1 MSSTLL
7 DSRTP
12 PTKARPKNSLGLAR
26 ATGNWP
32 ISGPQSTRIRDTE
45 LLPMEEPTYVD
56 NFFSTRRYRHPFRAL
71 DRSFRL
77 FDWRLV
83 DKNHTYGAIIALCL
97 RIGIDPPDITKP
109 EVCAKLEAWAD
120 PFAEPAMAA
129 LSRIAQNL
137 QKQYEFL
144 HQNLRTKLLTDPTIE
159 DTKRYTVNMRRQAK
173 GGRVLFHYNGHG
185 VPKPT
190 RNGDIW
196 VFNSNY
202 TQYMPV
208 SVQDIQIWLGSP
220 GIFVYD
226 CSAAGN
232 ILENFVKHAKRK
244 DNEWLVAVSQQEE
257 RDILAGIESGAPPDA
272 PPPSSDSGRPG
283 ATKGPPPLAA
293 LPHSHSVHFAAC
305 RGDENLP
312 LSPHLPADVFT
323 ACMTTPIEMAMRWW
337 IMRNNHLTD
346 FNQSAITMVPGVVSS
361 RRTPLGEI
369 NWIFTA
375 VTDTIAWNTLSK
387 ESFKKLF
394 RQDLLTSTLFR
405 NFMLAVRLMR
415 HYNCHPV
422 SYPELPPTYDHHL
435 WGSFESALD
444 ECLIQLPDFINAS
457 QNQIHYEYMPSDF
470 FTYQL
475 DSFQTYLGHG
485 APQQAHPE
493 LLPIIL
499 QVLLSQLHRNR
510 ALSLLVDFLKFGRWA
525 VNQCLAVGIFPYVLK
540 LISSTQ
546 TNSRG
551 YLAAIWSA
559 IISVDYSVRQE
570 LMRSNAPKYFLDG
583 LLLDNLNLVENTPV
597 TVLACRAHCLM
608 VLTHLCRDLYEAQ
621 QVCGM
626 PEIVER
632 LKDLIQPNTVTPL
645 RQWSC
650 LFLAELCRNH
660 VTNIQQ
666 VVQLNMH
673 ECLFALLEDPIPEV
687 RAAAVMALSAFFG
700 PAEKTEHVV
709 NVELIICIAL
719 VGAAQDASPVVRKE
733 IVIALSHYIKRYPER
748 FFTLAME
755 TIQKRPHDFYT
766 GSGLVA
772 PSADPLGK
780 RASLNAL
787 SRQSTLKAG
796 LGRGT
801 SSPLASSGL
810 STEVSQILALAVA
823 QRCTDQAS
831 QTAGS
836 LSTQTT
842 TTPSDSGE
850 PITHFLG
857 ADLLPYD
864 MCLTIWRTVLR
875 LSVDPVAEVAQ
886 LTSIIVD
893 FVTHPL
899 LATITAVAQTPVPIS
914 LPSDLTELGS
924 QPSATGI
931 TLSTSHPVS
940 PRQRSVSHHTS
951 LTSPT
956 KTNPPPHM
964 GGSVRGTFPRHN
976 PSDAVA
982 LEALTQ
988 TAEKYGAQPEPTG
1001 YRGESSGMVAHTTPP
1016 TPTKNR
1022 IEDQA
1027 SMASKLTSSLKRSAS
1042 STINLMYNLTTGSS
1056 TSVHQPTSTHP
1067 YGTSAGASS
1076 TGSVAYPPLGTANN
1090 NPPLTPTPAQMRF
1103 QLAHTGTGGPSG
1115 QNSPPTPGPTEA
1127 LSTSFT
1133 AALASTTSSAHSA
1146 LNRQSAIYSYED
1158 PALRALDTQL
1168 SHSLQSLD
1176 INAGPARGSMATGK
1190 VPPFPQLP
1198 PHLTPDNIMSV
1209 LSHVPYFEPPVEIP
1223 LVSKLLEWQTLL
1235 VLEPYLR
1242 KPEEQQEGSEEY
1254 LASAWRKTRND
1265 AIVAQFQTVRAN
1277 YRKRAQWSKSTT
1289 MTVDQV
1295 PNLLHFHHYE
1305 KQLVVS
1311 DAKQTVS
1318 IWDWENKSR
1327 LHQISVNPLLNGV
1340 VPDTDPAGR
1349 RVGGTSAATPGAY
1362 NGGQP
1367 GGAQA
1372 TSYFFSS
1379 AAATSTHTAVHPL
1392 TATQNPLLVPKLPRI
1407 TTVQLINEMDM
1418 GILMV
1423 GTHDGTLRFFQNY
1436 ADPDRCEMI
1445 TGWQNFTEHVQ
1456 DRRRPTRMVTEW
1468 VQRTGLLYV
1477 TGSTNT
1483 INVWD
1488 LSRELCV
1495 KKIHSKS
1502 TGIVNAIAVDQVG
1515 GNLIFCGGSDGVVR
1529 VYDERMDQT
1538 RCQAR
1543 VLGDPTIP
1551 GNSVIQTILQGGQGR
1566 ELVSASTDGKVRLWD
1581 VGTGRS
1587 RGSLV
1592 AHSSGVLNHLAV
1604 HDNMPIFATAAAN
1617 SLTAANG
1624 GTGANP
1630 GGASALSGGPVAGS
1644 GGGTGVADR
1653 NAGSSNHTVKV
1664 WDMDFKHIG
1673 LFRHST
1679 GILGRVAAVTALA
1692 MHQMSPTIA
1701 MGNDDSTVTFIS
1713 PHL

>member
-1 MSSTLL
+1 
-7 DSRTP
+7 
-12 PTKARPKNSLGLAR
+12 
-26 ATGNWP
+26 
-32 ISGPQSTRIRDTE
+32 
-45 LLPMEEPTYVD
+45 MEEPTYVD

-257 RDILAGIESGAPPDA
+257 RDILA
-272 PPPSSDSGRPG
+272 
-283 ATKGPPPLAA
+283 GPPPLAA

-766 GSGLVA
+766 GSGL
-772 PSADPLGK
+772 
-780 RASLNAL
+780 
-787 SRQSTLKAG
+787 
-796 LGRGT
+796 
-801 SSPLASSGL
+801 
-810 STEVSQILALAVA
+810 
-823 QRCTDQAS
+823 
-831 QTAGS
+831 
-836 LSTQTT
+836 TT

-964 GGSVRGTFPRHN
+964 GGSVR
-976 PSDAVA
+976 DA
-982 LEALTQ
+982 LPI
-988 TAEKYGAQPEPTG
+988 GS
-1001 YRGESSGMVAHTTPP
+1001 YRDG
-1016 TPTKNR
+1016 R
-1022 IEDQA
+1022 
-1027 SMASKLTSSLKRSAS
+1027 
-1042 STINLMYNLTTGSS
+1042 
-1056 TSVHQPTSTHP
+1056 
-1067 YGTSAGASS
+1067 
-1076 TGSVAYPPLGTANN
+1076 
-1090 NPPLTPTPAQMRF
+1090 
-1103 QLAHTGTGGPSG
+1103 
-1115 QNSPPTPGPTEA
+1115 
-1127 LSTSFT
+1127 
-1133 AALASTTSSAHSA
+1133 
-1146 LNRQSAIYSYED
+1146 
-1158 PALRALDTQL
+1158 
-1168 SHSLQSLD
+1168 
-1176 INAGPARGSMATGK
+1176 
-1190 VPPFPQLP
+1190 PQR
-1198 PHLTPDNIMSV
+1198 
-1209 LSHVPYFEPPVEIP
+1209 HVPYFEPPVEIP

-1327 LHQISVNPLLNGV
+1327 LHQIS
-1340 VPDTDPAGR
+1340 
-1349 RVGGTSAATPGAY
+1349 
-1362 NGGQP
+1362 
-1367 GGAQA
+1367 
-1372 TSYFFSS
+1372 
-1379 AAATSTHTAVHPL
+1379 
-1392 TATQNPLLVPKLPRI
+1392 NPLLVPKLPRI

-1624 GTGANP
+1624 
-1630 GGASALSGGPVAGS
+1630 
-1644 GGGTGVADR
+1644 
-1653 NAGSSNHTVKV
+1653 V